1 MKNHSLGDCSGPIQ
15 HQRAVSG
22 PSLLIS
28 QMDKLIPGGLRD
40 LPTYKAVE
48 AARERT

>member
-1 MKNHSLGDCSGPIQ
+1 MKNHSLRDCSGPMQ
-15 HQRAVSG
+15 HQCVVSG

-28 QMDKLIPGGLRD
+28 QMGKLIPGGLRD